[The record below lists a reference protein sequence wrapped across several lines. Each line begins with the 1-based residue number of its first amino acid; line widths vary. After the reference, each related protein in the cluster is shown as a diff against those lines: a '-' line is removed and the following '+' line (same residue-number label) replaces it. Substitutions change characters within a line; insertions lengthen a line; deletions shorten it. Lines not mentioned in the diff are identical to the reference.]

1 MNIMTTVL
9 SITLTLSLPVALV
22 GTLVFFAM
30 IIFSMTMCTISVMA
44 YVIYLVYNGEVTS
57 TIKPMIGQI
66 LFITGYST
74 CSVGLVYLLR

>member
-22 GTLVFFAM
+22 GNLVFFA
-30 IIFSMTMCTISVMA
+30 
-44 YVIYLVYNGEVTS
+44 IYLVYNGEVTS